1 MSIGS
6 VFWESRAQGAKCVED
21 TKPGS
26 DVFYPLC
33 LKLLRPLCRLRRM
46 CAFVGDFSNK
56 PSCKSLF
63 CIQIAMSELRFV
75 GICIKCS
82 GFLYLSLLRFAE
94 SI

>member
-6 VFWESRAQGAKCVED
+6 VFWKSRTHGSKRVEE
-21 TKPGS
+21 TKPDS

-56 PSCKSLF
+56 PSRRSMF
-63 CIQIAMSELRFV
+63 CV
-75 GICIKCS
+75 
-82 GFLYLSLLRFAE
+82 
-94 SI
+94 